1 MYKYLGE
8 VVEHVLPKLIEER
21 TTDRIPVLG
30 LLTKA
35 VKNRAEDMV
44 GGAVD
49 SAVDRLT
56 KDGLVEVM
64 SHFTHVGVV
73 VYQAPEASEFVYLGP
88 VGMTWNDR
96 QKISGRRSTS
106 TAARSTR
113 LWASRT
119 STWSRSLAP
128 TATSTSSRS
137 GTFPSERGRLSDFEC
152 AHELREVA

>member
-1 MYKYLGE
+1 
-8 VVEHVLPKLIEER
+8 
-21 TTDRIPVLG
+21 
-30 LLTKA
+30 
-35 VKNRAEDMV
+35 MV

-64 SHFTHVGVV
+64 IHFTHVGVV

-113 LWASRT
+113 LWATRT

-128 TATSTSSRS
+128 TATSTSSLS
-137 GTFPSERGRLSDFEC
+137 GTFPSERGRLSDLNLC
-152 AHELREVA
+152 ARKS